1 MSSILLIPALVAIWW
16 MMRHSTS
23 STLRNVYIPCL
34 FLIPVFFQFRLKG
47 LPPIDDA
54 QAIMFVFAAF
64 ILLRHRNELYFSSTD
79 IWVGIYVYGI
89 LISETLRTDLNTGIF
104 QLVADIGSALLPYL
118 CGKMFIEQYGQRT
131 AMIKRMCFLL
141 SVVALISVYEYRL
154 ARNPFHNY
162 LAPLFDHQ
170 DYGWFLQMRW
180 GRARVSGPY
189 GHAITAGMI
198 FMTGV
203 LFNLWMMRFHKWE
216 KTFRYLPY
224 KWAPKAPIIM
234 FMLLLGTFMTQSRG
248 PWLGLAFGFAVSLVG
263 FARNTRRAFVHFV
276 LLSALVFMVS
286 YPFVNQ
292 YTSGTTATAQDIDQ
306 ENAVYRRQLIDNY
319 TPVVQAGGL
328 WGWGV
333 SKFPIV
339 ANQVSIDNEYLFL
352 GVTRGYLGLSV
363 FLILIIDVMYS
374 LIRTGIRFRNRED
387 RLFAFCMVG
396 VLSGVLFAI
405 TTVYLGNQ
413 MYDLVFLLLGWSQA
427 IGKKRPSEL
436 PVFRQVI
443 A

>member
-1 MSSILLIPALVAIWW
+1 MTIILLFPAMFSVWW
-16 MMRHSTS
+16 MMHHSTS
-23 STLRNVYIPCL
+23 NTLRNIYLPCL
-34 FLIPVFFQFRLKG
+34 FLFPLYFQFTLKG

-54 QAIMFVFAAF
+54 QAIMFVIGVF
-64 ILLRHRNELYFSSTD
+64 ILLRHRKVLYFSSTD
-79 IWVGIYVYGI
+79 IWVGIFVYGL
-89 LISETLRTDLNTGIF
+89 LISETLRTDVNTGIY
-104 QLVADIGSALLPYL
+104 QLVGDIGSALLPYL

-131 AMIKRMCFLL
+131 AMVKRMCWLL
-141 SVVALISVYEYRL
+141 VIVAIGSLYEYRMAHNPYHGKL
-154 ARNPFHNY
+154 AE
-162 LAPLFDHQ
+162 LFDNQ
-170 DYGWFLQMRW
+170 GSSWFLQMRW
-180 GRARVSGPY
+180 GRARISGPY
-189 GHAITAGMI
+189 AHAITAGMM
-198 FMTGV
+198 FLTGV
-203 LFNLWMMRFHKWE
+203 LLNLWMLRFHKWE
-216 KTFRYLPY
+216 KHFRYLQF
-224 KWAPKAPIIM
+224 KWAPKGPIIM
-234 FMLLLGTFMTQSRG
+234 FWLLLGTFMTQSRG
-248 PWLGLAFGFAVSLVG
+248 PWLGLGFGFAVALVG
-263 FARNTRRAFVHFV
+263 FARNTRRAFIQFV
-276 LLSALVFMVS
+276 VLAALVFFVS
-286 YPFVNQ
+286 YPFVNE

-333 SKFPIV
+333 TKFPIV

-363 FLILIIDVMYS
+363 FLILIIDVIYS

-396 VLSGVLFAI
+396 VLAGVLFSL

-413 MYDLVFLLLGWSQA
+413 MYDVVFLLFGWSQA

-436 PVFRQVI
+436 PVFQQVI